1 MGVVPGRGVSL
12 NGEELRGI
20 GDGVSPLDSGTGDDD
35 ERGLFDGLGGR
46 EGEELGVRWLEDR
59 FVRTGRL
66 RVPWNLTREP
76 LNLPTTPSQ

>member
-12 NGEELRGI
+12 NGEEFRGI
-20 GDGVSPLDSGTGDDD
+20 DNGVSSLDSGTGDDD
-35 ERGLFDGLGGR
+35 GRGLFDGGR

-66 RVPWNLTREP
+66 SVP
-76 LNLPTTPSQ
+76 